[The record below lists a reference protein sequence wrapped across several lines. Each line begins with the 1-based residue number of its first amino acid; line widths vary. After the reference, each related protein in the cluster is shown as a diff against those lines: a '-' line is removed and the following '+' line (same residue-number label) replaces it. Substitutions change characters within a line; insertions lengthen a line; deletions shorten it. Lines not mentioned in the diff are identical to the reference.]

1 MCSPLCCL
9 YLLTK
14 LRSVL
19 DWVVFYLRIYKHSF
33 HIYTLQAYTTNDEYD
48 VNVSY

>member
-19 DWVVFYLRIYKHSF
+19 DWTVFYLRIYEHKLLVD
-33 HIYTLQAYTTNDEYD
+33 TNNDEYD
-48 VNVSY
+48 LDDGY

>member
-14 LRSVL
+14 LCSVL
-19 DWVVFYLRIYKHSF
+19 DWAVFYLRIYKHK
-33 HIYTLQAYTTNDEYD
+33 LLAYTTNDEYD
-48 VNVSY
+48 LDVGS